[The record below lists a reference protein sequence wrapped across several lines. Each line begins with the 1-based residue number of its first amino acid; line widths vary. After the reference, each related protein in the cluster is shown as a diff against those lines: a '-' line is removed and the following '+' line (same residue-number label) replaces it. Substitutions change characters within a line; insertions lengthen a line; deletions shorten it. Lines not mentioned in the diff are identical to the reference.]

1 MLQSVTT
8 AAHERASHPQR
19 VAVVGAGYVGLTAAA
34 CLAELGHD
42 VTCVEKDP
50 ARLASLWSG
59 GVPILEEGLPELVA
73 ASAAAGRLRFTAD
86 IAEALEGARVA
97 LLCVGTPPRADGEP
111 DLGQLAEAARRAAL
125 VASGD
130 LVLVV
135 KSTVPPGSCEAI
147 ELLAAEEAPEGVT
160 VSIASNPEFLRE
172 GRAVFDFFNPD
183 RLVIGAEN
191 AALAE
196 VVAELY
202 PEAWPKLI
210 CDRRSAE
217 LVKYAANTFLAVKI
231 SFANEVAG
239 LCEAL
244 GADAGRVLAGV
255 GLDGRIGAQFLSPG
269 PGFGGSCLPKDL
281 SGLIAV
287 AESLEQPALVAR
299 AARAVNARV
308 LDRLVSTLDSVL
320 GGLEGRKIAVLGLAF
335 KAGTDDTRQSPG
347 LALAS
352 QLSRKG
358 AEVRAH
364 DPLAVVAA
372 QGFEQVGDPYEAAE
386 GADALVVATGWP
398 SYRDLRPDRLGR
410 LMCQAV
416 VLDAAGVLDEGA
428 FAGAGL
434 DFYGVG
440 RGQPTS
446 FHPVIW
452 RPFEWSLASGAA
464 LAAAGSPR

>member
-1 MLQSVTT
+1 MNNLGVIDQFTNVFSRYINSGFGLLSPEVHYLTATLVTIDLT
-8 AAHERASHPQR
+8 LAGLFWAMGGTDDIIARLIKKTLYIGAFVFIISNFSSLSNILLRSFAGLGLLASGSTLTAGNLLRPGALAAVGVGAAH
-19 VAVVGAGYVGLTAAA
+19 
-34 CLAELGHD
+34 
-42 VTCVEKDP
+42 
-50 ARLASLWSG
+50 
-59 GVPILEEGLPELVA
+59 PILAQMGNLVGFPGL
-73 ASAAAGRLRFTAD
+73 FT
-86 IAEALEGARVA
+86 
-97 LLCVGTPPRADGEP
+97 
-111 DLGQLAEAARRAAL
+111 
-125 VASGD
+125 
-130 LVLVV
+130 
-135 KSTVPPGSCEAI
+135 
-147 ELLAAEEAPEGVT
+147 
-160 VSIASNPEFLRE
+160 N
-172 GRAVFDFFNPD
+172 FDM
-183 RLVIGAEN
+183 
-191 AALAE
+191 
-196 VVAELY
+196 
-202 PEAWPKLI
+202 
-210 CDRRSAE
+210 
-217 LVKYAANTFLAVKI
+217 
-231 SFANEVAG
+231 
-239 LCEAL
+239 
-244 GADAGRVLAGV
+244 
-255 GLDGRIGAQFLSPG
+255 
-269 PGFGGSCLPKDL
+269 
-281 SGLIAV
+281 
-287 AESLEQPALVAR
+287 
-299 AARAVNARV
+299 
-308 LDRLVSTLDSVL
+308 
-320 GGLEGRKIAVLGLAF
+320 IAVLGLAF